1 MERKNR
7 INLFFLISWIL
18 IFIFFL
24 IKIITLPPLVKPTKL
39 VEIPE
44 NKNAYEIG
52 KLLKKEGIIRS
63 VKLFL
68 FLTNRYNVQKKL
80 KSGIYEFSGRTPLKK
95 VIEKLVKGEI
105 ALVRIT
111 IPEGANIYEIAE
123 ILKRSGLIK
132 DKNEF
137 IEYAKRNNLEGF
149 LFPDTYY
156 FPYNISIEGI
166 CLKMWNRFKNIF
178 EEIYD
183 EGINKNNW
191 EEVKKIVTV
200 ASIVEKEASL
210 TSERKIIA
218 GIIYKRLKKNI
229 PIESCA
235 TVEYALGYRKRRLTN
250 SDLKIKSPYNT
261 YIYKGLPPTPICNP
275 SKDSLIAALNPTK
288 TDYMFFLSKGDGT
301 NHFSKTYAEHLQAIK
316 IYLSNKTNQETKIDE
331 FEK

>member
-1 MERKNR
+1 MQRETK
-7 INLFFLISWIL
+7 IILSIFGIL
-18 IFIFFL
+18 IFIFFF
-24 IKIITLPPLVKPTKL
+24 IKIISIPPLVSPAKL

-52 KLLKKEGIIRS
+52 KLLKEEGIIRS

-68 FLTNRYNVQKKL
+68 FLTKRYNVQKKL

-123 ILKRSGLIK
+123 ILKRAGLIK
-132 DKNEF
+132 NKNEF
-137 IEYAKRNNLEGF
+137 IEYAKEKNLEGF

-166 CLKMWNRFKNIF
+166 CLKMWKRFKDVF

-183 EGINKNNW
+183 EEINEKNW
-191 EEVKKIVTV
+191 KEVKKIVTI
-200 ASIVEKEASL
+200 ASIVEKEAGL

-235 TVEYALGYRKRRLTN
+235 TVEYALGYRKKRLKK

-261 YIYKGLPPTPICNP
+261 YIHKGLPPTPICNP
-275 SKDSLIAALNPTK
+275 GKNSLIAALNPAK

-301 NHFSKTYAEHLQAIK
+301 NYFSKTYSEHLEAIK
-316 IYLSNKTNQETKIDE
+316 TYLSNKTNSETKNLTE
-331 FEK
+331 ELEK